1 MPSGPTIRRGQ
12 SSGEHGTPWPFIRAC
27 ESKFGGPIASDL
39 AATLLNSKAAYAGL
53 HYSEGSLQK
62 DWYHLAGLLWL
73 NPPFADIAPWVRKC
87 AEENALGAEI
97 LLLVP
102 MGGQNWYWDYVEPCA
117 DVYSIGRLQFEGSKW
132 PYPKDLILAHYRYPV
147 PRNYLRVQRWQWQ
160 NEVTGTST
168 TPQSASSAVAKIAT
182 RNAATRLDLKT

>member
-1 MPSGPTIRRGQ
+1 MPKGPTIRRGE

-27 ESKFGGPIASDL
+27 ESKFGPILTDL
-39 AATLLNSKAAYAGL
+39 AATEENSKGREGYLDKELDSLSQLWHTGYGL
-53 HYSEGSLQK
+53 N
-62 DWYHLAGLLWL
+62 WL
-73 NPPFADIAPWVRKC
+73 NPPFADITPWARKC

-132 PYPKDLILAHYRYPV
+132 PYPKDLILAHYKYPV
-147 PRNYLRVQRWQWQ
+147 LRNYLRVQRWQWQ
-160 NEVTGTST
+160 NESTGMSTS
-168 TPQSASSAVAKIAT
+168 
-182 RNAATRLDLKT
+182 